1 MCLLILSSSSAFLK
15 FPTMPNNYNPTTEYQ
30 LTSHCHTRRG
40 EILDG
45 TRRSQTP
52 SVSWEVGKHVVH
64 DDSIPHRIMKFL
76 QQQPNRKATVANVMQ
91 SVNLSRVEVEWHLRE
106 LTKQEIV
113 VML

>member
-1 MCLLILSSSSAFLK
+1 MRLLILSFAFRNL
-15 FPTMPNNYNPTTEYQ
+15 PTMPNNYNPTTEYQ

-52 SVSWEVGKHVVH
+52 SVSWETGKHALH

-76 QQQPNRKATVANVMQ
+76 QQQLNRKATVANIMQ
-91 SVNLSRVEVEWHLRE
+91 SVNLSREVVEWHLRE